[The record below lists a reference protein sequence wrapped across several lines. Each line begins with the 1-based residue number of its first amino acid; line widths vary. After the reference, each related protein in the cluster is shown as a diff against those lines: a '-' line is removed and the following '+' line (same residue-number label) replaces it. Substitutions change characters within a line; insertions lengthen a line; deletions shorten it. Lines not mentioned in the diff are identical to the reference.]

1 MACEAWI
8 PQIVSRLYGETTAAE
23 SERVDAH
30 LASCDACRGE
40 YAALLATR
48 RLLAGHREEIPPAP
62 RMVVLGTPGR
72 LRPALAFAAGVLLA
86 SVVSVV
92 SFRMGATAAVAPGA
106 LPAPAV
112 VATSALA
119 PETIEAAA
127 QSAVD
132 RRLDEWLATRA
143 TPAPSERPLTRAEID
158 AALERFASRLES
170 DRRDDLDFLMA
181 RIAAS
186 DHRTEGWMD
195 QTQRALQYVAYGST
209 PGISPR

>member
-8 PQIVSRLYGETTAAE
+8 PRIVSRLYGEAAPEE
-23 SERVDAH
+23 SAQVDTH
-30 LASCDACRGE
+30 LASCEACRNDYG
-40 YAALLATR
+40 ALLATR
-48 RLLAGHREEIPPAP
+48 RLLAAHREEIPAAP
-62 RMVVLGTPGR
+62 RVVVLGSPSR
-72 LRPALAFAAGVLLA
+72 VRPSLAFAAGILLA
-86 SVVSVV
+86 GLVSVV
-92 SFRMGATAAVAPGA
+92 SYGIGAAGA
-106 LPAPAV
+106 DGTPLPPTT

-127 QSAVD
+127 RTAVD
-132 RRLDEWLATRA
+132 RRLDEWLAARA
-143 TPAPSERPLTRAEID
+143 TPPPAETPITRAELD
-158 AALERFASRLES
+158 AAFAQFASRLES

-186 DHRTEGWMD
+186 DQRTEGWMD